1 MYQQQPL
8 SGFFDK
14 AINVVPKVNMVDT
27 DFDSINQNA
36 FKNSLN
42 DILNMD
48 EHHIAVTV
56 KNSIDEISEDI
67 LSGTIQYIHIFSNYN
82 FINGF
87 IRAIGSI
94 PINYKIRLACNKL
107 AYDYFT
113 SANAVSEIKQK
124 YLNVSRVVNRIE
136 INQLMSLG
144 LDENTACNLALC
156 RYSSPNDRIN
166 VKRLNFTLYH
176 KDPNV
181 MNEQMIVWIYEK
193 LFDRISPLFYGTMF
207 EVYSPQEE
215 QDFGENFME
224 IYGTVGLAC
233 LDILNNM
240 PSDKIKKVLDGYIE
254 DWEFRGRPMV
264 RFSLR
269 SLSADYSRITRVV
282 ESIISSGKYVP

>member
-1 MYQQQPL
+1 MYQQPL
-8 SGFFDK
+8 NGFFEK
-14 AINVVPKVNMVDT
+14 AINTVPKINKVEP
-27 DFDSINQNA
+27 DFNSFNQSA

-42 DILNMD
+42 GILNMD
-48 EHHIAVTV
+48 EHHIAVLV
-56 KNSIDEISEDI
+56 KNNIDEISEDI
-67 LSGTIQYIHIFSNYN
+67 LSGTISYIHIFSNHN

-113 SANAVSEIKQK
+113 STNAVPEIKQK
-124 YLNVSRVVNRIE
+124 YLHISRVVNRLE

-144 LDENTACNLALC
+144 IDENTACNLALC
-156 RYSSPNDRIN
+156 RYSSPNDRTN

-207 EVYSPQEE
+207 EVYSSQQEE
-215 QDFGENFME
+215 DFGENFME

-240 PSDKIKKVLDGYIE
+240 PSDKIRKVLDGYID
-254 DWEFRGRPMV
+254 DWEFRGRPTV

-269 SLSADYSRITRVV
+269 SLSGDYSRITRVV
-282 ESIISSGKYVP
+282 ESIMVNGKYVP

>member
-1 MYQQQPL
+1 MYQQPL
-8 SGFFDK
+8 NGFFDR
-14 AINVVPKVNMVDT
+14 AINTVPNVSMVEP
-27 DFDSINQNA
+27 DFNGISQNT

-42 DILNMD
+42 NILSFD
-48 EHHIAVTV
+48 EHHIAVAV

-67 LSGTIQYIHIFSNYN
+67 LSGTISYIHIFSNPN

-113 SANAVSEIKQK
+113 SANAVPEIKQK
-124 YLNVSRVVNRIE
+124 YLHISRVVNRLE
-136 INQLMSLG
+136 INQLMALG
-144 LDENTACNLALC
+144 IDENTACNLALC

-176 KDPNV
+176 KDPNI

-215 QDFGENFME
+215 MDFGENFME

-254 DWEFRGRPMV
+254 DWELKGRPAV

-269 SLSADYSRITRVV
+269 SLSGDYSRITRVV
-282 ESIISSGKYVP
+282 ESIMMNGKYVP

>member
-1 MYQQQPL
+1 MYQQPL
-8 SGFFDK
+8 SGFFNK
-14 AINVVPKVNMVDT
+14 AINTTPAPSNMIEP
-27 DFDSINQNA
+27 DFNSFNQSA
-36 FKNSLN
+36 FKNSLGN
-42 DILNMD
+42 ILSMD
-48 EHHIAVTV
+48 EHNIAVIV

-67 LSGTIQYIHIFSNYN
+67 LSGTIPYIHIFSNHN

-113 SANAVSEIKQK
+113 STNAVPEIKQK
-124 YLNVSRVVNRIE
+124 YLHISRVVNRLE

-144 LDENTACNLALC
+144 IDENTACNLALC
-156 RYSSPNDRIN
+156 RYSSPNDRTN

-207 EVYSPQEE
+207 EVYSPQQEE
-215 QDFGENFME
+215 DFGENFME

-254 DWEFRGRPMV
+254 DWELKGRPVV

-269 SLSADYSRITRVV
+269 SLSGDYSRITRVV
-282 ESIISSGKYVP
+282 ESIMMSGKHIP